1 MCVHLMRKP
10 SLISWHA
17 LLSGAA
23 IIAIPRINRGIAN
36 MNPTTGKT
44 TSPNMNNNIDIT
56 KITKPIDLLEKR
68 SFLHSFASMIFS

>member
-44 TSPNMNNNIDIT
+44 TSPTMNSNIDIT